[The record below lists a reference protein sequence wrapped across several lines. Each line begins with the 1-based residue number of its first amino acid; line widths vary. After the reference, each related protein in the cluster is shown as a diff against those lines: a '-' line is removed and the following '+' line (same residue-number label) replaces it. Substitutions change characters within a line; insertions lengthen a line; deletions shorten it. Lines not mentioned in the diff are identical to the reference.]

1 MARSMPGLAARLG
14 IMAWKHAA
22 SLEQAR
28 AARPWLPLTVDR
40 VRLVIAAADGAW
52 YAVEDRCTHAGCA
65 FSEEADLAGHDI
77 ICNCHGSEFDIR
89 TGAVLRGPA
98 EEPVRA
104 IPVRLAGEDLE
115 IDL

>member
-1 MARSMPGLAARLG
+1 MAGRIARIG
-14 IMAWKHAA
+14 IVAWKRVA

-40 VRLVIAAADGAW
+40 VRLVVASVEGDF
-52 YAVEDRCTHAGCA
+52 YAVEDRCTHAGCP
-65 FSEEADLAGHDI
+65 FSDEADLSGAEI

-89 TGAVLRGPA
+89 TGEVLRGPA
-98 EEPVRA
+98 EYPVRT